1 MFLNMNVKSK
11 NKESLVKFL
20 KFLKI
25 IFKNFIVLKS
35 NYKLIKKKKFSIL
48 KSPHVHNK
56 SQEQFEYCIY
66 TTLIKINVIC
76 IEKFF
81 FILKLVK
88 IKLLTDLT
96 IKLKYTLDFFKNSD
110 LKTIILHPN
119 NYLLKNQPKSN
130 YLKIFELYGEFILLK
145 KI

>member
-1 MFLNMNVKSK
+1 LHIHNTNK
-11 NKESLVKFL
+11 NKCNLHR
-20 KFLKI
+20 KI
-25 IFKNFIVLKS
+25 
-35 NYKLIKKKKFSIL
+35 
-48 KSPHVHNK
+48 
-56 SQEQFEYCIY
+56 
-66 TTLIKINVIC
+66 
-76 IEKFF
+76 FF